1 MTRPFL
7 LLVFLLLA
15 AGIHVPAAAQERTEL
30 QAFQDAAG
38 NRSILFRGKQAARY
52 AFPYNG
58 HPYWRETAFRPGD
71 ICFEDNEYHDI
82 LININAVS
90 QLALVKL
97 PDSMF
102 SVSLSPS
109 LTSSFTMDGRRY
121 VGVGPGEALPE
132 GVDEVIGKGP
142 EQVYFRIMKT
152 LASSTNIA
160 NGDPIGYYD
169 ENYRYEVLTYFAIHK
184 FFYFKDAEGNFTRFR
199 SRNALLGK
207 FPGRKREI
215 RQALR
220 DRLDTYERPSLET
233 YCETFMNIVAP

>member
-58 HPYWRETAFRPGD
+58 HPYWRETDFQPGD
-71 ICFEDNEYHDI
+71 IRFEDNDYQDI
-82 LININAVS
+82 LINIDAS
-90 QLALVKL
+90 RQLALVKL
-97 PDSMF
+97 PDSVF
-102 SVSLSPS
+102 SVSLSPA
-109 LTSSFTMDGRRY
+109 LTPSFTMGGRRFA
-121 VGVGPGEALPE
+121 GVGPGNPLPE
-132 GVDEVIGKGP
+132 GFYEIIGNGP
-142 EQVYFRIMKT
+142 EQVYLQITKT
-152 LASSTNIA
+152 LASSTNNA

-169 ENYRYEVLTYFAIHK
+169 DNYRYEVLTYFAIHK

-199 SRNALLGK
+199 TRGALLGK

-220 DRLDTYERPSLET
+220 NLDSYSRPSLET
-233 YCETFMNIVAP
+233 YCETVMNIVAP